1 MTYRA
6 FIESLN
12 LKDVVFELTE
22 DTTIS
27 YLVQYYAPFTGSGE
41 HQLKAGT
48 RFVLSGP
55 MRDDA
60 FYMRIQGEFD
70 KNLCN
75 ELVEV
80 EKAAIPSLGDRI
92 QGFSF
97 YITTY
102 ELNNPSLKFISGSRE
117 RCLEVLRLINEYK
130 SQTK

>member
-1 MTYRA
+1 MTYRD

-27 YLVQYYAPFTGSGE
+27 YLVKYYAPYTGAGE
-41 HQLKAGT
+41 YQLKAGI
-48 RFVLSGP
+48 RFFLSDS

-70 KNLCN
+70 KNLYN

-117 RCLEVLRLINEYK
+117 RAVEILKLIDNYHK
-130 SQTK
+130 KLI

>member
-27 YLVQYYAPFTGSGE
+27 YLVQYYAPFTGGGE

-48 RFVLSGP
+48 RFFLSGP

-70 KNLCN
+70 KNLYN

-117 RCLEVLRLINEYK
+117 RAVEILKLIDNYNKK
-130 SQTK
+130 SI